1 MRSLTLTLT
10 VTLAL
15 AAVLHAGPAAAQP
28 VGAPW
33 PDGGQGAAA
42 GGIRWLGTPAPARPQ
57 RVVSLAP
64 SVTDTVVALGHAGR
78 LVGVTRF
85 DTAPEVE
92 RIPRIGG
99 FLDPSAEAVVALRPD
114 LVVWL
119 TDGSALAPVQRIA
132 ELGVPVLAV
141 PIIGV
146 ADVIASTRA
155 IARALG
161 DPAAGDRLAARI
173 EDAIGRARARAAR
186 LPRKRVLLLVGR
198 EPLVVAG
205 PGSYPEELLAIVG
218 GMNVVKGTTAW
229 PVFPVER
236 AAALD
241 PELVIDAAV
250 REHGAGR
257 AGLEAI
263 PAVRR
268 GAIRRLTTDD
278 ALRPG
283 PAMIRTLDELFAA
296 LHPEAA
302 PR

>member
-1 MRSLTLTLT
+1 MRSLILALTL
-10 VTLAL
+10 LL
-15 AAVLHAGPAAAQP
+15 AAGPTAAQP
-28 VGAPW
+28 AGAPW

-42 GGIRWLGTPAPARPQ
+42 GGIRWLGPPPPAAPR

-64 SVTDTVVALGHAGR
+64 SVTDTIVALGHAAS

-85 DTAPEVE
+85 DSAPEVAKL
-92 RIPRIGG
+92 PRIGG

-119 TDGSALAPVQRIA
+119 TDGSAYAPVQRIA
-132 ELGVPVLAV
+132 ELGIPVLAV

-146 ADVIASTRA
+146 ADVIFASRA

-161 DPAAGDRLAARI
+161 DPDSGERLASRI
-173 EDAIGRARARAAR
+173 EEALKRARTRAAA

-205 PGSYPEELLAIVG
+205 PGSYPEELLEAVG
-218 GMNVVKGTTAW
+218 GVNVVRGTTAW
-229 PVFPVER
+229 PVFPIER

-241 PELVIDAAV
+241 PEVVIDAAV
-250 REHGAGR
+250 REHGTGQ
-257 AGLEAI
+257 AGLDAI

-296 LHPEAA
+296 IHPEAA
-302 PR
+302 GQ

>member
-1 MRSLTLTLT
+1 MRSLILALTL
-10 VTLAL
+10 LL
-15 AAVLHAGPAAAQP
+15 AAGPTAAQP
-28 VGAPW
+28 AGAPW

-42 GGIRWLGTPAPARPQ
+42 GGIRWLGPPPPAAPR

-64 SVTDTVVALGHAGR
+64 SITDTIVALGHAAS

-85 DTAPEVE
+85 DSAPEVAKL
-92 RIPRIGG
+92 PRIGG

-119 TDGSALAPVQRIA
+119 TDGSAYAPVQRIA
-132 ELGVPVLAV
+132 ELGIPVLAV

-146 ADVIASTRA
+146 ADVIFASRA

-161 DPAAGDRLAARI
+161 DPDSGERLASRI
-173 EDAIGRARARAAR
+173 EEALKRARTRAAA

-205 PGSYPEELLAIVG
+205 PGSYPEELLEAVG
-218 GMNVVKGTTAW
+218 GVNVVRGTTAW
-229 PVFPVER
+229 PVFPIER

-241 PELVIDAAV
+241 PEVVIDAAV
-250 REHGAGR
+250 REHGAGQ
-257 AGLEAI
+257 AGLDAI

-268 GAIRRLTTDD
+268 GAVRRLPTDD

-296 LHPEAA
+296 IHPEAA
-302 PR
+302 HP

>member
-1 MRSLTLTLT
+1 MRSLTL
-10 VTLAL
+10 AL
-15 AAVLHAGPAAAQP
+15 AVLLAAARPAAAQP
-28 VGAPW
+28 AGAPW

-42 GGIRWLGTPAPARPQ
+42 GGIRWLGPPPPAAPR

-64 SVTDTVVALGHAGR
+64 SITDTIVALGHASD

-85 DTAPEVE
+85 DSAPEVAKL
-92 RIPRIGG
+92 PRIGG

-119 TDGSALAPVQRIA
+119 TDGSAYAPVQRIA
-132 ELGVPVLAV
+132 ELGIPVLAV

-146 ADVIASTRA
+146 ADVIFASRA

-161 DPAAGDRLAARI
+161 DPDSGERLASRI
-173 EDAIGRARARAAR
+173 EEALKRARTRAAA

-205 PGSYPEELLAIVG
+205 PGSYPEELLEAVG
-218 GMNVVKGTTAW
+218 GVNVVRGTTAW
-229 PVFPVER
+229 PVFPIER

-241 PELVIDAAV
+241 PEVVIDAAV
-250 REHGAGR
+250 REHGTGDK
-257 AGLEAI
+257 GLDAI

-296 LHPEAA
+296 IHPEAA
-302 PR
+302 HP

>member
-1 MRSLTLTLT
+1 MRPLI
-10 VTLAL
+10 LAL
-15 AAVLHAGPAAAQP
+15 ALILATAGSALAQP
-28 VGAPW
+28 AGAPW
-33 PDGGQGAAA
+33 PDSNQGAAA
-42 GGIRWLGTPAPARPQ
+42 GGMRWLGPPPPANPR

-64 SVTDTVVALGHAGR
+64 SVTDTIIALGHVEK

-85 DTAPEVE
+85 DAAPEVAKV
-92 RIPRIGG
+92 PRIGG

-132 ELGVPVLAV
+132 ELGIPVMAV

-146 ADVIASTRA
+146 ADVIFSARA

-173 EDAIGRARARAAR
+173 EDAIGKARARAAPLR
-186 LPRKRVLLLVGR
+186 TKRVLLLVGR

-205 PGSYPEELLAIVG
+205 PGSYPDELLRIVG
-218 GMNVVKGTTAW
+218 GTNVVRGTTAW
-229 PVFPVER
+229 PVFPIER

-241 PELVIDAAV
+241 PEVVIDAAV
-250 REHGAGR
+250 REHGTGE
-257 AGLEAI
+257 AGLDAI
-263 PAVRR
+263 PAVQR
-268 GAIRRLTTDD
+268 GAIRRLSTDD

-302 PR
+302 HR

>member
-1 MRSLTLTLT
+1 MRSLILALTL
-10 VTLAL
+10 LL
-15 AAVLHAGPAAAQP
+15 AAGPTAAQP
-28 VGAPW
+28 AGAPW

-42 GGIRWLGTPAPARPQ
+42 GGIRWLGPPPPAAPR

-64 SVTDTVVALGHAGR
+64 SVTDTIVALGHAAS

-85 DTAPEVE
+85 DSAPEVAKL
-92 RIPRIGG
+92 PRIGG

-119 TDGSALAPVQRIA
+119 TDGSAYAPVQRIA
-132 ELGVPVLAV
+132 ELGIPVLAV

-146 ADVIASTRA
+146 ADVIFASRA

-161 DPAAGDRLAARI
+161 DPDSGERLASRI
-173 EDAIGRARARAAR
+173 EEALKRARTRAAA

-205 PGSYPEELLAIVG
+205 PGSYPEELLEAVG
-218 GMNVVKGTTAW
+218 GVNVVRGTTAW
-229 PVFPVER
+229 PVFPIER

-241 PELVIDAAV
+241 PEVVIDAAV
-250 REHGAGR
+250 REHGAGQ
-257 AGLEAI
+257 AGLDAI

-268 GAIRRLTTDD
+268 GAVRRLPTDD

-296 LHPEAA
+296 IHPEAA
-302 PR
+302 HP

>member
-1 MRSLTLTLT
+1 MRSLTLAVL
-10 VTLAL
+10 LAL
-15 AAVLHAGPAAAQP
+15 TAPARAQP
-28 VGAPW
+28 AGAPW
-33 PDGGQGAAA
+33 PDSGQGAAA
-42 GGIRWLGTPAPARPQ
+42 GGIRWLGPPLRGTPA

-64 SVTDTVVALGHAGR
+64 SVTDTIVAMGLAGR

-85 DTAPEVE
+85 DTAPEVAAL
-92 RIPRIGG
+92 PRVGG

-114 LVVWL
+114 LVVWV
-119 TDGSALAPVQRIA
+119 TDGSALAPVRRIA

-141 PIIGV
+141 PVIGV
-146 ADVIASTRA
+146 ADVLAATRA
-155 IARALG
+155 IADALG
-161 DPAAGDRLAARI
+161 DRAAGDRLAARI
-173 EDAIGRARARAAR
+173 EDAIRRARERAAT

-205 PGSYPEELLAIVG
+205 PGSYPDELLRIVG
-218 GMNVVKGTTAW
+218 GTNVVSGTTAW

-236 AAALD
+236 AAAAD
-241 PELVIDAAV
+241 PDLVIDAAV
-250 REHGAGR
+250 REHGAGDG
-257 AGLEAI
+257 GLAAI

-268 GAIRRLTTDD
+268 GAIRRLGTDD

-283 PAMIRTLDELFAA
+283 PAMIRTLDELFLA

>member
-1 MRSLTLTLT
+1 MSRRAL
-10 VTLAL
+10 VAAL
-15 AAVLHAGPAAAQP
+15 AGTFALAGFAAA
-28 VGAPW
+28 AER
-33 PDGGQGAAA
+33 A
-42 GGIRWLGTPAPARPQ
+42 APAKPQ
-57 RVVSLAP
+57 RVASINLSADEVL
-64 SVTDTVVALGHAGR
+64 VAILPPGR
-78 LVGVTRF
+78 LVSVTRWA
-85 DTAPEVE
+85 DAPGTSNVVG
-92 RIPRIGG
+92 RVP
-99 FLDPSAEAVVALRPD
+99 PAVHRFEKADMEQLVALRPD

-132 ELGVPVLAV
+132 ELGIPVMAV

-146 ADVIASTRA
+146 ADVVFSARA

-173 EDAIGRARARAAR
+173 EDAIGKARARAAPLR
-186 LPRKRVLLLVGR
+186 TKRVLLLVGR

-205 PGSYPEELLAIVG
+205 PGSYPDELLRIVG
-218 GMNVVKGTTAW
+218 GTNVVRGTTAW
-229 PVFPVER
+229 PVFPIER

-241 PELVIDAAV
+241 PEVVIDAAV
-250 REHGAGR
+250 REHGTGE
-257 AGLEAI
+257 AGLDAI

-268 GAIRRLTTDD
+268 GAIRRLSTDD

-302 PR
+302 HR

>member
-1 MRSLTLTLT
+1 MRSLTLA
-10 VTLAL
+10 LAVLL
-15 AAVLHAGPAAAQP
+15 AAVGPAAAQP
-28 VGAPW
+28 AGAPW

-42 GGIRWLGTPAPARPQ
+42 GGIRWLGPPPPAAPR

-64 SVTDTVVALGHAGR
+64 SITDTIVALGHAAS

-85 DTAPEVE
+85 DSAPEVAQL
-92 RIPRIGG
+92 PRIGG

-119 TDGSALAPVQRIA
+119 TDGSAFAPVKRIA
-132 ELGVPVLAV
+132 ELGIPVLAV

-146 ADVIASTRA
+146 ADVIFASRA

-161 DPAAGDRLAARI
+161 DPASGDRLASRI
-173 EDAIGRARARAAR
+173 EEALKRARTRAAA

-205 PGSYPEELLAIVG
+205 PRSYPEELLEAVG
-218 GMNVVKGTTAW
+218 GVNVVRGTTAW
-229 PVFPVER
+229 PVFPIER

-241 PELVIDAAV
+241 PEVVIDAAV
-250 REHGAGR
+250 REHGTGQ
-257 AGLEAI
+257 AGLDAI

-296 LHPEAA
+296 IHPEAA
-302 PR
+302 GQ